1 MSEPALTVPTVLITG
16 AANRLGACM
25 ARRFAENGW
34 HVVIHYRSSADAAQ
48 ALAASLPSAETV
60 QADLA
65 ERGAAEAM
73 IGSLAERHPDWRA
86 LVNSGA
92 VFEYDDARGV
102 DPAIFTRAM
111 QTNAA
116 GPVLLAQAFLARARA
131 HGGRRVINVLDQK
144 LWNPNPDFFSYSMS
158 KAALGIATRMLA
170 MEHDTG
176 QDRIYGLAPGAMLP
190 SHDQQADEHQ
200 TSGRM
205 NLLQRLTRPEELA
218 DAAIFLAEGHL
229 ASGETICVDSGQHLL
244 SQPRDVLFMAREQ
257 GDAAGAAG
265 T

>member
-1 MSEPALTVPTVLITG
+1 MSEPALITKPTVLITG

-25 ARRFAENGW
+25 ARRFAETGW
-34 HVVIHYRSSADAAQ
+34 HVVIHYRASADAAQ
-48 ALAASLPSAETV
+48 ALASSLPSAETV

-65 ERGAAEAM
+65 EHGAPEAM
-73 IGSLAERHPDWRA
+73 VESLAGRLPDWRA
-86 LVNSGA
+86 LVNSA
-92 VFEYDDARGV
+92 SVFEYDDAGAI
-102 DPAIFTRAM
+102 DPGIFSYAM

-116 GPVLLAQAFLARARA
+116 APVLLAQAFLARAGAR
-131 HGGRRVINVLDQK
+131 GGRRVINVLDQK

-158 KAALGIATRMLA
+158 KAALGMATRMMA
-170 MEHDTG
+170 MEHG
-176 QDRIYGLAPGAMLP
+176 ESLDRIYGLAPGAMLP

-218 DAAIFLAEGHL
+218 EAAVFLAEGHL

-257 GDAAGAAG
+257 SDAA
-265 T
+265 